1 MEGCFCVRKRSGQGL
16 AGKSHLTQFIPI
28 LLLYPLETGS
38 REMQRW
44 EQIGYVMKAILK
56 QRDSWNRK

>member
-1 MEGCFCVRKRSGQGL
+1 MEGCFCVRKGRAKDL
-16 AGKSHLTQFIPI
+16 LEKSHLTQFIPI